1 MIHCVTQEQFSRDVP
16 GHLDLVRPGD
26 RVEINGKAV
35 LIHPEDLRFL
45 YKRAGIVE
53 ELPVGIESL
62 IEDES

>member
-1 MIHCVTQEQFSRDVP
+1 
-16 GHLDLVRPGD
+16 GD